1 MKIDWSNVKAIDD
14 KRGLN
19 SRSRIIYKDGT
30 IEPRIERYAD
40 LARLWSRARK
50 ALAEQGGA
58 DGVL

>member
-1 MKIDWSNVKAIDD
+1 MKIEWSNVKAIDD

-40 LARLWSRARK
+40 LARLWFRAHA
-50 ALAEQGGA
+50 ALRRACEP
-58 DGVL
+58 LEE